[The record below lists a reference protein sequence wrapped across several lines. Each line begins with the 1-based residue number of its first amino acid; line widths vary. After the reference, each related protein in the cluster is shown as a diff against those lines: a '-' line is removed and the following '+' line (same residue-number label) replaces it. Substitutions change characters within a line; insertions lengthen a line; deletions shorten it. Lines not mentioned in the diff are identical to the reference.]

1 MATTKLANLINPEVM
16 EDMISAKLPKKIVVT
31 PFAAVDTTLQ
41 GVPGNTITVPQYA
54 YIGDAEDLA
63 EGVTATTAQLTTSST
78 KVSIKK
84 AVKAVEVTD
93 EAVLSGYGDPV
104 GETTNQL
111 SLAIAAKVDADAMAA
126 LTGTGVQL
134 EYDGTAKVISYDGI
148 VDAIDVFGEEI
159 NTEKVMFVNPA
170 QVSTLRKDEN
180 FISADKYGQ
189 GTNVI
194 MTGEIG
200 RIANTRIVASKRVE
214 KTTKKTESND
224 YYPCPIVKLQNDAE
238 TEQDVPALTIY
249 MKRGVNLEESRDV
262 LGKKTVYSIDEHYA
276 VALTNTAKVVCA
288 KFKA

>member
-1 MATTKLANLINPEVM
+1 MATTKLNNLINPEVM
-16 EDMISAKLPKKIVVT
+16 ADMISAKLPRKIVVT
-31 PFAAVDTTLQ
+31 PFATVDTTLQ

-63 EGVTATTAQLTTSST
+63 EGAAATAAQLTTSST
-78 KVSIKK
+78 KVSVKK
-84 AVKAVEVTD
+84 AVKMVEVTD
-93 EAVLSGYGDPV
+93 EAMLSGYGDPI
-104 GETTNQL
+104 GQTTNQL
-111 SLAIAAKVDADAMAA
+111 ALAVAAKVDADAMAA
-126 LTGTGVQL
+126 LTGTDVQL
-134 EYDGTAKVISYDGI
+134 KYDGTAKVISYAGI

-214 KTTKKTESND
+214 KTTKTTESND

-238 TEQDVPALTIY
+238 TEQDAPALTIY

-262 LGKKTVYSIDEHYA
+262 THKQTLYSIDEHYA